1 MSTFKQMDLFGNV
14 QNVEP
19 EVIEVKSYKRKKHI
33 ATKKQRT
40 PSKVVSKSPIN
51 RENLSKQSNKLI
63 KYLLDNENAT
73 FLDAIRIYI
82 GTPHSRFA
90 EISQWMDRNKM
101 VLHRKM
107 ISIINGL
114 GEKVNCNQYWIN
126 EVDKPTIKMLLGF

>member
-1 MSTFKQMDLFGNV
+1 MSQKDLFGNIV
-14 QNVEP
+14 SE
-19 EVIEVKSYKRKKHI
+19 ELEIIEVAAYTRKKKVI
-33 ATKKQRT
+33 RKKSRT
-40 PSKVVSKSPIN
+40 PSKIVSKSPIN
-51 RENLSKQSNKLI
+51 KESLSKQSNTLI
-63 KYLLDNENAT
+63 KYLFYNENAT

-107 ISIINGL
+107 ISITNGV

-126 EVDKPTIKMLLGF
+126 EVDKPTIKLLLGL